1 MLLYLVRHG
10 ETESNRAGLALG
22 RADVPLNERG
32 LWQAGRLAEA
42 LASERFAAIYTS
54 PLMRARQTADAIAE
68 RHGLSPVIEPGLIE
82 MDIGEVEQLPFA
94 EVRSRYPGLLEAWAG
109 AAGPN
114 QAMPGGERLIDV
126 QERAWRTVR
135 SLSTRHAEETVCA
148 VTHNFVILTVLATAL
163 GTDLAHFRRIR
174 HGLAAVSVIEMTG
187 DRVRVRR
194 MNDSCHLDGA
204 DNH

>member
-1 MLLYLVRHG
+1 
-10 ETESNRAGLALG
+10 
-22 RADVPLNERG
+22 
-32 LWQAGRLAEA
+32 
-42 LASERFAAIYTS
+42 
-54 PLMRARQTADAIAE
+54 
-68 RHGLSPVIEPGLIE
+68 

-109 AAGPN
+109 ADGPS

-126 QERAWRTVR
+126 QERGWRTVKR
-135 SLSTRHAEETVCA
+135 LAARHEADMVCA

-187 DRVRVRR
+187 GGRIRVRR

>member
-1 MLLYLVRHG
+1 MYLVRHG

-32 LWQAGRLAEA
+32 LWQAGRVGEA
-42 LASERFAAIYTS
+42 LAAEPFAAIYTS
-54 PLMRARQTADAIAE
+54 PLIRARQTAEAVAAQHD
-68 RHGLSPVIEPGLIE
+68 LTPVAEPGLIE

-109 AAGPN
+109 ADGPS

-126 QERAWRTVR
+126 QERGWRTVKR
-135 SLSTRHAEETVCA
+135 LAVRHEADTVCA

-187 DRVRVRR
+187 GGRIRVRR

>member
-1 MLLYLVRHG
+1 M
-10 ETESNRAGLALG
+10 
-22 RADVPLNERG
+22 
-32 LWQAGRLAEA
+32 
-42 LASERFAAIYTS
+42 
-54 PLMRARQTADAIAE
+54 
-68 RHGLSPVIEPGLIE
+68 PVAEPGLIE

-109 AAGPN
+109 ADGPS
-114 QAMPGGERLIDV
+114 QPMPGGESLVDV
-126 QERAWRTVR
+126 QERAWRTVKR
-135 SLSTRHAEETVCA
+135 LSARHEAETVCA

-163 GTDLAHFRRIR
+163 GTSLAHFRRIR

-194 MNDSCHLDGA
+194 MNDSCHLEGA

>member
-22 RADVPLNERG
+22 RADVPLNEKG
-32 LWQAGRLAEA
+32 LWQAARVGEA
-42 LASERFAAIYTS
+42 LADEPFAAIYTS
-54 PLMRARQTADAIAE
+54 PLSRTRQTAEAIAGP
-68 RHGLSPVIEPGLIE
+68 RGVIAVTEPGLIE

-109 AAGPN
+109 ADGPR
-114 QAMPGGERLIDV
+114 QPMPGGESLVDV
-126 QERAWRTVR
+126 QERVWGTLKRLA
-135 SLSTRHAEETVCA
+135 SRHEADTICA

-163 GTDLAHFRRIR
+163 GTDLSHFRRIR
-174 HGLAAVSVIEMTG
+174 HGLAAVSVIELTG

-194 MNDSCHLDGA
+194 MNDSCHLEGA